1 MDPVFKIFLC
11 VCRKNM
17 GMKQILSELLF
28 HQDIYSPNLI
38 FITILIL
45 KSAIIHT
52 EGFWMNTIGGVMRFI
67 KRRIRQNKR
76 DLMIEEMKLRAFYE
90 SNIRKLDKMLEL
102 QFGKRKINNP
112 ESEQKISG

>member
-1 MDPVFKIFLC
+1 
-11 VCRKNM
+11 
-17 GMKQILSELLF
+17 
-28 HQDIYSPNLI
+28 
-38 FITILIL
+38 
-45 KSAIIHT
+45 
-52 EGFWMNTIGGVMRFI
+52 MNTIGGVMRFI